1 MCRTA
6 TRSSTASSS
15 TSSIGSVDYSYE
27 GHDSYNL
34 RSATPYSTLPRYAT
48 PLERSRS
55 SDLISFSQQGQTP
68 SSISTQLPYR
78 SQRPL
83 RSSSLDSSFSDSQS
97 LEYLPYLSND
107 HSPPAFS
114 NPLTPAS
121 SSNLDRAYESQ
132 ERELEK
138 CRLPRSAARRPGR
151 QMSWEAP
158 LSPEVVVALGAS
170 EERRTY
176 DTLPI
181 YASRAGSR
189 RTGEYRNSEEEEE
202 EYDCG
207 LAMNRSWTGDLY
219 VSTDELTE
227 KRGREVSHDL
237 VEEKEGRGYEGP
249 SSRCLKGMAKARLG
263 DALWS
268 AGILVVFTLLFVV
281 KAIWT
286 EEIISSQGVSLLL
299 IFSLPKR
306 QTHTSNFLQLSFF
319 ILIFEHTLPSLVLC
333 VYFSISFCRKASARI
348 DADLFKK
355 TRWGQDLNEE
365 GWWIPS
371 DEAEAG
377 AR

>member
-1 MCRTA
+1 
-6 TRSSTASSS
+6 
-15 TSSIGSVDYSYE
+15 
-27 GHDSYNL
+27 
-34 RSATPYSTLPRYAT
+34 
-48 PLERSRS
+48 
-55 SDLISFSQQGQTP
+55 
-68 SSISTQLPYR
+68 
-78 SQRPL
+78 
-83 RSSSLDSSFSDSQS
+83 
-97 LEYLPYLSND
+97 
-107 HSPPAFS
+107 
-114 NPLTPAS
+114 
-121 SSNLDRAYESQ
+121 
-132 ERELEK
+132 
-138 CRLPRSAARRPGR
+138 
-151 QMSWEAP
+151 MSWEAP